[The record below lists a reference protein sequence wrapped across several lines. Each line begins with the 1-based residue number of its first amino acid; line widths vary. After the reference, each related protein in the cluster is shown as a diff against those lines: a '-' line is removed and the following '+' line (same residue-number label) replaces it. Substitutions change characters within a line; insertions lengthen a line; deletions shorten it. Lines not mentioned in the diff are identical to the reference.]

1 MHPKIAFG
9 VNGWYLGAEGDR
21 AASLSRA
28 DNAIWHTHD
37 FIALMAPQSLSVLL
51 QAKISCILEARSHA
65 DTMAYVHVPF
75 TWLEHGDTL
84 GANAS
89 ELEHYISLGHR
100 ELHSDDLPSDVP
112 VHEKGH
118 CHDWA
123 DSNPHLYE
131 LLRTDLKYKLQSNQ
145 LKLKLSRGGA
155 AQRRKEAEVDIAVHI
170 R

>member
-1 MHPKIAFG
+1 MPSPA
-9 VNGWYLGAEGDR
+9 VCTLR
-21 AASLSRA
+21 
-28 DNAIWHTHD
+28 HTRNLTV
-37 FIALMAPQSLSVLL
+37 LMAPEELTVSL

-65 DTMAYVHVPF
+65 DSMAYVHVPF
-75 TWLEHGDTL
+75 TWLEHGDTM

-89 ELEHYISLGHR
+89 ELEHYINLGDR
-100 ELHSDDLPSDVP
+100 ELHSDDLPSNVP

-131 LLRTDLKYKLQSNQ
+131 LLRTDLKSKLQSVQ
-145 LKLKLSRGGA
+145 LKPKVFNPWTLH
-155 AQRRKEAEVDIAVHI
+155 RRKETEVDIAVHI

>member
-1 MHPKIAFG
+1 
-9 VNGWYLGAEGDR
+9 
-21 AASLSRA
+21 
-28 DNAIWHTHD
+28 
-37 FIALMAPQSLSVLL
+37 MAPQRLSVSL

-89 ELEHYISLGHR
+89 ELEHYINLGHR
-100 ELHSDDLPSDVP
+100 ELHSDDLPADVP

-131 LLRTDLKYKLQSNQ
+131 LLRTDLKNKLQSAQ
-145 LKLKLSRGGA
+145 LKLKLIRGGA
-155 AQRRKEAEVDIAVHI
+155 IQRRKETEVDIAVHI
-170 R
+170 RSAQLLSPLQSPDCKADCLEHTAQYILSALQ